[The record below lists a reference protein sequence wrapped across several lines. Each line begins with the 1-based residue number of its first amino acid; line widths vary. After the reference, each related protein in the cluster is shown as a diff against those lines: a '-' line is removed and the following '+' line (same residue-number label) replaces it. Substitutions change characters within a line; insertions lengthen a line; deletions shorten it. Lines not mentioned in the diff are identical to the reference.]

1 MSKYNF
7 EIEPEEILL
16 DKLAK
21 KKEEEI
27 GILTKKFEVPI
38 FKTTPFRFL
47 LLLFFLLFIL
57 YLRTFQLQIIK
68 EKEFK
73 VKAQANQF
81 FVSKIKTERGVI
93 YDQNFK
99 QLVYNRPIFDLVLNK
114 NDLSKEE
121 KTKEKILKEVA
132 KILNIDLGVL
142 KEKINS
148 SDEK

>member
-47 LLLFFLLFIL
+47 LLLFFYFLFFIYGLFNCRLLKRKNL
-57 YLRTFQLQIIK
+57 KLKLRQISFSFQK
-68 EKEFK
+68 
-73 VKAQANQF
+73 
-81 FVSKIKTERGVI
+81 SKQRG
-93 YDQNFK
+93 
-99 QLVYNRPIFDLVLNK
+99 
-114 NDLSKEE
+114 E
-121 KTKEKILKEVA
+121 
-132 KILNIDLGVL
+132 
-142 KEKINS
+142 
-148 SDEK
+148 